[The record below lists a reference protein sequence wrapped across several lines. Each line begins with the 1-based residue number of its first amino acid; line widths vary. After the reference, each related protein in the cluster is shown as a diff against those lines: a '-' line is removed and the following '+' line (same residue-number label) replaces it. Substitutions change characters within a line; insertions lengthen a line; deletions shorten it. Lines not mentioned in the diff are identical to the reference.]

1 MVWSGQGW
9 ALLAEMD
16 NIGDSLNALNSKN
29 SYDLKN
35 VLVDFFGDD
44 NDENSFL
51 SEHSTNL
58 YYDTDSFT
66 DKFAKNSNIFI
77 SINVCSLMSKH
88 QSSNEAIQTFIAKNV
103 NVKIIAIQE
112 TWNIPYPELV
122 NIKGFKLF
130 LKTR

>member
-1 MVWSGQGW
+1 MALLVTLTLAVYKSEFPTIKILSQYAGAGVGVVWSGQGW
-9 ALLAEMD
+9 ARLAEMD
-16 NIGDSLNALNSKN
+16 NIGDSLDALNSKN

-77 SINVCSLMSKH
+77 SINVCSLMSKY
-88 QSSNEAIQTFIAKNV
+88 QSLN
-103 NVKIIAIQE
+103 
-112 TWNIPYPELV
+112 
-122 NIKGFKLF
+122 
-130 LKTR
+130 